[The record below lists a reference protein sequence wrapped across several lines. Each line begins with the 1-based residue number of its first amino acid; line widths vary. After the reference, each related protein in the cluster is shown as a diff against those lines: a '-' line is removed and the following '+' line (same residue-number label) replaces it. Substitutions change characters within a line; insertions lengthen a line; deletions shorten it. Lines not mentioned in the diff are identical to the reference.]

1 MAYVRFI
8 YEGKVK
14 GITADDIKSK
24 LTGID
29 LAHVLVTGTNLE
41 LIARENKDLDKT
53 AANARGEELAT
64 EIKSKVPEITELSL
78 FSTDSSADVARLNAE
93 GGRKRRK
100 FRKTR
105 KMSKKYCKKTP
116 CSRMGFTQKA
126 SCRPYKNC
134 YTRRR

>member
-8 YEGKVK
+8 FTGKVA
-14 GITADDIKSK
+14 GVTSDDIKSK

-29 LAHVLVTGTNLE
+29 LAYVSVTGSDLE
-41 LIARENKDLDKT
+41 LIARENKDMDKV
-53 AANARGEELAT
+53 AAKARGEQLVT

-78 FSTDSSADVARLNAE
+78 FDTDSSKDVARLNAE

-105 KMSKKYCKKTP
+105 KMSRKYCKKTP
-116 CSRMGFTQKA
+116 CRRMGFTQKA

-134 YTRRR
+134 Y

>member
-8 YEGKVK
+8 FTGKVA
-14 GITADDIKSK
+14 GVTADDIKSK

-29 LAHVLVTGTNLE
+29 LAHVLVTGTDLE
-41 LIARENKDLDKT
+41 LIARENKDLDK
-53 AANARGEELAT
+53 AAAEARGTELAT

-78 FSTDSSADVARLNAE
+78 FTTDSSKDVARLNAE

-116 CSRMGFTQKA
+116 CRRMGFTQKA

>member
-8 YEGKVK
+8 FTGKVA
-14 GITADDIKSK
+14 GVTADDIKSK

-29 LAHVLVTGTNLE
+29 LAYVSVTGSDLE
-41 LIARENKDLDKT
+41 LIARENKDMDKV
-53 AANARGEELAT
+53 AAKARGEQLVT

-78 FSTDSSADVARLNAE
+78 FDTDSSKDVARLNAE
-93 GGRKRRK
+93 GGRKTRK
-100 FRKTR
+100 FRKSR

-116 CSRMGFTQKA
+116 CRRMGFTQRA

-134 YTRRR
+134 YRKR

>member
-8 YEGKVK
+8 FTGKVA
-14 GITADDIKSK
+14 GVTADDIKSK

-29 LAHVLVTGTNLE
+29 LAHVLVTGTDLE
-41 LIARENKDLDKT
+41 LIARENKDLDKV

-64 EIKSKVPEITELSL
+64 EIKSKVPEITSLSL

-116 CSRMGFTQKA
+116 CRRMGFTQKA

>member
-8 YEGKVK
+8 YQGKVK
-14 GITADDIKSK
+14 GVTADDIKSK

-29 LAHVLVTGTNLE
+29 LAHVLVTGTDLE
-41 LIARENKDLDKT
+41 LTVRENKDLDKA
-53 AANARGEELAT
+53 AANARGEELAA

-78 FSTDSSADVARLNAE
+78 FTTDSSADVARLNAE
-93 GGRKRRK
+93 GGRRKTRK

-116 CSRMGFTQKA
+116 CRRMGFTQRA

-134 YTRRR
+134 YRKR

>member
-8 YEGKVK
+8 YSGTVK
-14 GITADDIKSK
+14 GITVDDIKSK

-29 LAHVLVTGTNLE
+29 LAHVKVTGTNLE
-41 LIARENKDLDKT
+41 LIARENKDLDK
-53 AANARGEELAT
+53 AAAEARGTELAT

-100 FRKTR
+100 FRKSR

-116 CSRMGFTQKA
+116 CRRMGFTQKA

>member
-8 YEGKVK
+8 YQGKVK
-14 GITADDIKSK
+14 GVTADDIKSK

-29 LAHVLVTGTNLE
+29 LAHVLITGTDLE
-41 LIARENKDLDKT
+41 LIARENKDLDK
-53 AANARGEELAT
+53 AAAEARGTELAT

-78 FSTDSSADVARLNAE
+78 FSTDSSADVARLNAQ

-116 CSRMGFTQKA
+116 CRRMGFTQRA

>member
-8 YEGKVK
+8 FTGKVA
-14 GITADDIKSK
+14 GVTADDIKSK

-29 LAHVLVTGTNLE
+29 LAHVSVTGSDLE
-41 LIARENKDLDKT
+41 LIARENNDMDKVS
-53 AANARGEELAT
+53 AKARGEQLVT

-78 FSTDSSADVARLNAE
+78 FDTDSSKDVARLNAE
-93 GGRKRRK
+93 GGRKTRK
-100 FRKTR
+100 FRKSR

-116 CSRMGFTQKA
+116 CRRMGFTQRA

-134 YTRRR
+134 YRKR